1 MMNNLEIERKY
12 LVTGDFKS
20 QAKSHTSI
28 CQGYLVADA
37 KRTVRIRLRGTKGYI
52 TIKGES
58 SADGLQRFEWEKEI
72 DADEARQLLKLCMP
86 GSLEKVRWLV
96 EFDGHTFEV
105 DEFEGENKGLI
116 MAEVELNNTNEKVNL
131 PNWIGKEVTGDKR
144 FYNSYL
150 SQNPYKNWKDK

>member
-1 MMNNLEIERKY
+1 MNNIEIERKF
-12 LVTGDFKS
+12 LVIGDFKS
-20 QAKSHTSI
+20 QATSHTTI

-37 KRTVRIRLRGTKGYI
+37 KRTVRIRLRDTKGYI

-72 DADEARQLLKLCMP
+72 EANEAKQLFKLCLP
-86 GSLEKVRWLV
+86 GSLEKVRWIV

-105 DEFEGENKGLI
+105 DEFGGENEGLI
-116 MAEVELNNTNEKVNL
+116 MAEVELNSANEKVNL
-131 PNWIGKEVTGDKR
+131 PSWIGKEVTGDKR
-144 FYNSYL
+144 YYNSYL